1 MNIRDL
7 LKDDFGIDV
16 RIASGMGSRND
27 PFVLEPC
34 SVEDAARTQ
43 LETMRGLGMGRG
55 QLWRTLEW
63 KPCEEGPATEVF
75 RRQAVRFEPE
85 QIETLQ
91 LASYFDSR
99 AVSGSPCSLHPL
111 TVWRGPEGTP
121 SLPYELGWLHFD
133 SASSASDEPGH
144 LNETVYYSG
153 QGVKATVYVY
163 SRAEADQRP
172 TAEARKAELANVVAM
187 AKGMNPQ
194 IEAPWPTMAA
204 GPLSLQ
210 YLLADKNMTV
220 AGVAASDRYFV
231 KVRMTYFD
239 DLKMREMMN
248 SFLTALAER
257 VEQAWI
263 AGQGTSS

>member
-16 RIASGMGSRND
+16 RIAGGMGVRND

-34 SVEDAARTQ
+34 SVEEAAWTQ

-75 RRQAVRFEPE
+75 RRQAVRFDPK

-99 AVSGSPCSLHPL
+99 AVAGSPCSLHPL
-111 TVWRGPEGTP
+111 TVWKGPAGTP
-121 SLPYELGWLHFD
+121 SLPFELGWLHFD

-163 SRAEADQRP
+163 SRADTDQRP

-187 AKGMNPQ
+187 AKGMDPQ
-194 IEAPWPTMAA
+194 IEDPWPTMAA

-248 SFLTALAER
+248 SVLTALAER
-257 VEQAWI
+257 VQQAWN